1 MNRTQSNRLCAVLG
15 SMALV
20 VSACSGD
27 DDAADSP
34 ASTAADAAGA
44 TTVTTADSTTT
55 SAPTGETETG
65 ETETSETASGET
77 ADEPTEINCPGLT
90 PGQTLLQLDV
100 QGVAYDVRVHVPE
113 TYTGT
118 ADAPAPVVINWHWL
132 GSDGFQQATYSG
144 YEDLAETE
152 GFLTVHPTGPPIPG
166 SDQNA
171 WDLALLTSEQMAD
184 IGVDPGNRDD
194 LAMAGQLID
203 TLVADWCVD
212 PGRVYS
218 TGLSNGGFFTARLI
232 CEMGDRIAAAV
243 VVAGLTHAEDCEPA
257 AAVPLL
263 AYHGTDD
270 AIVPYEGG
278 TDRELPPQAPPEV
291 AALFDQTIA
300 GEFAQF
306 ADSFGCAAEPITE
319 NPTAEVTAYRY
330 DDCDNGRFAITL
342 FEIAGG
348 GHTWPG
354 SPLGL
359 VLGPL
364 LGETTYD
371 VDATADGW
379 TYMQTFTR

>member
-1 MNRTQSNRLCAVLG
+1 MSRTQLNRLFALG
-15 SMALV
+15 LLTALV
-20 VSACSGD
+20 VSACSGQ
-27 DDAADSP
+27 DDAE
-34 ASTAADAAGA
+34 DAQ
-44 TTVTTADSTTT
+44 STTT
-55 SAPTGETETG
+55 TAVQASSTTPTSEATTTSQAV
-65 ETETSETASGET
+65 TETSAGSAGDIEMA
-77 ADEPTEINCPGLT
+77 CPGLI
-90 PGQTLLQLDV
+90 PGQTQLQLDV
-100 QGVAYDVRVHVPE
+100 QGVVYQARVHVPE
-113 TYTGT
+113 SYLG
-118 ADAPAPVVINWHWL
+118 APDASAPVVINWHGL

-144 YEDLAETE
+144 YETLAETE

-171 WDLALLTSEQMAD
+171 WDLALLTADQMAD
-184 IGVDPGNRDD
+184 LGADPGDRDD
-194 LAMAGQLID
+194 VAMAGELID

-212 PGRVYS
+212 PDRVYS
-218 TGLSNGGFFTARLI
+218 TGLSNGGFFTGRLI

-243 VVAGLTHAEDCEPA
+243 VVAGLTHPDDCEPA
-257 AAVPLL
+257 SAVPLL

-278 TDRELPPQAPPEV
+278 GTRDIPPQAPPEV

-306 ADSFGCAAEPITE
+306 ADSFDCATDPVTE
-319 NPTAEVTAYRY
+319 NRTDEVTAYRY
-330 DDCDNGRFAITL
+330 EGCDSDRFAITL

-371 VDATADGW
+371 VDATVDGW
-379 TYMQTFTR
+379 AYMREFTR